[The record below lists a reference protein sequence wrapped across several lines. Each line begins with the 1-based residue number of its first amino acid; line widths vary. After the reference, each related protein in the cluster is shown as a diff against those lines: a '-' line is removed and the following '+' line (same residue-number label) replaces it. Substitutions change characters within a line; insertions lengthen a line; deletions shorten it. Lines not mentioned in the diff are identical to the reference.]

1 MDLKK
6 KFQEFEYRHRIDQRE
21 VGRILLVASTTL
33 LIFSLHGVVNLSS
46 SAESLD
52 SLESNYS
59 SVSSMVGTEEF
70 NDTVQALED
79 VQGGEI
85 GQRMQY
91 TADVFRGLQGTSS
104 SIQSAAEEVDSL
116 TDMYRWLVLLSVLGI
131 VAGISLIYM

>member
-1 MDLKK
+1 VELKEK
-6 KFQEFEYRHRIDQRE
+6 LQKFEYRHRIDQRE
-21 VGRILLVASTTL
+21 IGRVLLVASTTL

-46 SAESLD
+46 GAKSLD

-70 NDTVQALED
+70 NDTVKALED

-85 GQRMQY
+85 GRRMQY
-91 TADVFRGLQGTSS
+91 AADVFRGLQVTSGQ
-104 SIQSAAEEVDSL
+104 IESAANSVNSL
-116 TDMYRWLVLLSVLGI
+116 ADMYRWLVLLSVLGM